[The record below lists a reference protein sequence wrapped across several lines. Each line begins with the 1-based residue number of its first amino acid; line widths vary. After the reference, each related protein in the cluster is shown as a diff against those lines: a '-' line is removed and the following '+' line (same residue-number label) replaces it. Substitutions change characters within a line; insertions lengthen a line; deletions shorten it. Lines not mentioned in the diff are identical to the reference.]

1 MSEPDSFCF
10 ICTGNSSY
18 ELIGMLLSLSI
29 YHRNAVVYGLI
40 DSYTENILTNVNPT
54 LRLKL
59 VKQDNT
65 VKEFKMATEHKHGS
79 MDTEVQEKT
88 FAGFINWTTK
98 TVIVCI
104 LAIIFIAAS

>member
-1 MSEPDSFCF
+1 MIKC
-10 ICTGNSSY
+10 GNFY
-18 ELIGMLLSLSI
+18 
-29 YHRNAVVYGLI
+29 
-40 DSYTENILTNVNPT
+40 LTSWVT
-54 LRLKL
+54 IILKL
-59 VKQDNT
+59 VKQDTT

-104 LAIIFIAAS
+104 LALLFIALVNG

>member
-1 MSEPDSFCF
+1 MIKCGNFC
-10 ICTGNSSY
+10 
-18 ELIGMLLSLSI
+18 
-29 YHRNAVVYGLI
+29 
-40 DSYTENILTNVNPT
+40 LTSWVT
-54 LRLKL
+54 IILKL

-104 LAIIFIAAS
+104 LALIFIALVNG

>member
-1 MSEPDSFCF
+1 MIKC
-10 ICTGNSSY
+10 GNFY
-18 ELIGMLLSLSI
+18 
-29 YHRNAVVYGLI
+29 
-40 DSYTENILTNVNPT
+40 LTSWVT
-54 LRLKL
+54 IILKL
-59 VKQDNT
+59 VKQDTT

-104 LAIIFIAAS
+104 LALIFIALVNG